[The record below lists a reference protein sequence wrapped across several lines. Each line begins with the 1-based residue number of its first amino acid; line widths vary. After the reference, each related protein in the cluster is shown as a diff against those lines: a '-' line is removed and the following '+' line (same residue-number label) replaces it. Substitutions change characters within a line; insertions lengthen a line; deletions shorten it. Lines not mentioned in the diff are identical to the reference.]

1 MKYDLSEEAIE
12 QSANEVNEDADE
24 EMQIDTSLKPE
35 PLRDLLIGYENVN
48 NTCYAGAAF
57 VFTQAIYV

>member
-12 QSANEVNEDADE
+12 QSANEANEDADD
-24 EMQIDTSLKPE
+24 EMQIETSLKHE
-35 PLRDLLIGYENVN
+35 PMRDLLVGYENMN